1 MRGAMRGTMGAS
13 RGAVARAAG
22 YRHVRAGPL
31 SIRLRPRAA
40 AVMAVLMALI
50 AVGVAFALASGSLP
64 IPLRAVTAA
73 LVGGDGPAEV
83 VHVVTGVRLPR
94 VVLALLSGAMLG
106 LSGAALQALTRNGLA
121 DPGLVGVKEG
131 ASLAVLALILA
142 FPALG
147 PAWRLPAGMAG
158 GLAVALAV
166 VLVARD
172 LSGVR
177 FVLVGI
183 GVSWLLA
190 SALLVFITTADITDV
205 ETALVWLAGSLHAA
219 EWTLVPAL
227 ALWGVTGA
235 VALLATARAAD
246 AALLGDE
253 AATGLGVRLGRTGAV
268 GLAAPVLMTAAAVSC
283 VGSLGFVGLLAP
295 HMARL
300 VVGGG
305 QAAVLAASGLIGAAL
320 VLGADTA
327 GRLAFAPLQ
336 IPAGIV
342 MTLAGVPLFLF
353 LLWRRRDQI

>member
-1 MRGAMRGTMGAS
+1 MSAL
-13 RGAVARAAG
+13 ARAAG
-22 YRHVRAGPL
+22 YRQVRVGPL
-31 SIRLRPRAA
+31 SLCVRPRAA
-40 AVMAVLMALI
+40 AAAMVVLILI
-50 AVGVAFALASGSLP
+50 AGGAAFALATGSLP
-64 IPLRAVTAA
+64 IPLDRVLAA
-73 LVGGDGPAEV
+73 ILARDVPPDVA
-83 VHVVTGVRLPR
+83 HVVTGVRLPR
-94 VVLALLSGAMLG
+94 VVLALLAGAMLG

-121 DPGLVGVKEG
+121 DPGLVGIKEG

-142 FPALG
+142 APALG
-147 PAWRLPAGMAG
+147 PGWRLPAGMAG
-158 GLAVALAV
+158 GLAVALVV

-190 SALLVFITTADITDV
+190 SALLVFITTADINDV

-219 EWTLVPAL
+219 EWTLIPAL
-227 ALWGVTGA
+227 ALWGVLGA
-235 VALLATARAAD
+235 VLLFATARAAD
-246 AALLGDE
+246 AMLLGD
-253 AATGLGVRLGRTGAV
+253 AAAKGLGVRLRLTGAL

-283 VGSLGFVGLLAP
+283 VGSLGFVGLIAP

-300 VVGGG
+300 VIGGG

-320 VLGADTA
+320 VLLADTA

>member
-1 MRGAMRGTMGAS
+1 MNT
-13 RGAVARAAG
+13 VARAAG
-22 YRHVRAGPL
+22 YRRLGTGRL
-31 SIRLRPRAA
+31 SLRLRPRAA
-40 AVMAVLMALI
+40 GVAAALVALI
-50 AVGVAFALASGSLP
+50 CAGAAFALASGSLP
-64 IPLRAVTAA
+64 IPLRTVIAA
-73 LVGGDGPAEV
+73 LTAGDVPPEV
-83 VHVVTGVRLPR
+83 AHVVTGVRLPR
-94 VVLALLSGAMLG
+94 VVLALLAGAMLG

-131 ASLAVLALILA
+131 ASLAVLVLILV

-147 PAWRLPAGMAG
+147 AAWRLPVGMAG
-158 GLAVALAV
+158 GLAVALTV
-166 VLVARD
+166 VLIARD

-190 SALLVFITTADITDV
+190 SALLVFITTADINDV

-219 EWTLVPAL
+219 EWTLIPAL
-227 ALWGVTGA
+227 AIWGALGA
-235 VALLATARAAD
+235 VALFATARGAD
-246 AALLGDE
+246 AALLGD
-253 AATGLGVRLGRTGAV
+253 AAAIGLGVRLRLTGAL

-283 VGSLGFVGLLAP
+283 VGSLGFVGLIAP

-305 QAAVLAASGLIGAAL
+305 QAAVLAASGLLGAAL

-327 GRLAFAPLQ
+327 GRLLFAPLQ